1 MPISKPSTY
10 RYNITLGIAMMFLV
24 LLGLILS
31 SKKPV
36 SNKES
41 FRQVVMT
48 QPQETGL
55 SPLKAS
61 QYAWQKQELK
71 KAVQAYFENAL
82 TSGSIIGAGV
92 SIVKGDSIVFS
103 DGFGKRNANSSD
115 EVDAHTIF
123 RLGSLSKGF
132 TGVLAVKL
140 SEEGELHWNDKVKDY
155 LPSFNFGDQK
165 HTDQLT
171 LGNLLSH
178 TSGAPYHSF
187 TNLVEAG
194 LPLTKIA
201 ERFGEVQPIS
211 APGELYSYQNA
222 LFALSG
228 EIIYKATGEDLR
240 EALKNKFFYSLQ
252 MCSTNMDYKSL
263 QEVEN
268 VALPHNRWRRNW
280 RPKKLN
286 DHYYNAVAAG
296 GINASSL
303 DMAKW
308 MKFLLGH
315 HPEIMTKKSIE
326 KAFTP
331 VIEIKGRS
339 KYYQRWPG
347 HISSHYGFGWRI
359 HKFSDEFGDRKKT
372 IWHHGGSVNGYRN
385 EIAVFPEEELGI
397 CVLLNSHSS
406 LASTVVPDL
415 YQIIEQVYRQTPVE
429 MASNYLPE

>member
-1 MPISKPSTY
+1 M
-10 RYNITLGIAMMFLV
+10 
-24 LLGLILS
+24 S

-41 FRQVVMT
+41 FRQVVMNE
-48 QPQETGL
+48 PQETGL

-61 QYAWQKQELK
+61 QYAWQQQELK
-71 KAVQAYFENAL
+71 KAVQAYFKNAL
-82 TSGSIIGAGV
+82 ASGSIIGAGV

-103 DGFGKRNANSSD
+103 DGFGKRNANTRD

-132 TGVLAVKL
+132 TGVLAVNL
-140 SEEGELHWNDKVKDY
+140 SEEGKLHWNDKVKDY
-155 LPSFNFGDQK
+155 LPSFNFGNQK
-165 HTDQLT
+165 HSDQLT

-194 LPLTKIA
+194 LSLTKIA

-211 APGELYSYQNA
+211 APGELYSYQGA

-240 EALKNKFFYSLQ
+240 DALKNNFFNALQ

-268 VALPHNRWRRNW
+268 VALPHNRYRRNW

-315 HPEIMTKKSIE
+315 HPEIMT
-326 KAFTP
+326 
-331 VIEIKGRS
+331 
-339 KYYQRWPG
+339 
-347 HISSHYGFGWRI
+347 
-359 HKFSDEFGDRKKT
+359 
-372 IWHHGGSVNGYRN
+372 
-385 EIAVFPEEELGI
+385 
-397 CVLLNSHSS
+397 
-406 LASTVVPDL
+406 
-415 YQIIEQVYRQTPVE
+415 
-429 MASNYLPE
+429 

>member
-1 MPISKPSTY
+1 MLNNYPSIN
-10 RYNITLGIAMMFLV
+10 RIKITVGIAVVIFVFM
-24 LLGLILS
+24 GLTSAFDKPAAKSASFKPMASIEQKNT
-31 SKKPV
+31 SKDP
-36 SNKES
+36 KEA
-41 FRQVVMT
+41 M
-48 QPQETGL
+48 
-55 SPLKAS
+55 
-61 QYAWQKQELK
+61 ELNWK
-71 KAVQAYFENAL
+71 REELRKAVTSYFENAL
-82 TSGSIIGAGV
+82 ASGSIIGAGV
-92 SIVKGDSIVFS
+92 SIVKGDSIILS
-103 DGFGKRNANSSD
+103 DGFGKRNAYTSD
-115 EVDAHTIF
+115 KVDAHTIF

-132 TGVLAVKL
+132 TGVLAVNL
-140 SEEGELHWNDKVKDY
+140 SEEGKLHWNDKVKDY
-155 LPSFNFGDQK
+155 LPSFNFGNQK
-165 HTDQLT
+165 HSDQLT

-194 LPLTKIA
+194 LPLAKIA

-228 EIIYKATGEDLR
+228 EIIYKATGKDLKD
-240 EALKNKFFYSLQ
+240 ALKNKFFNSLQ

-263 QEVEN
+263 QEVKN
-268 VALPHNRWRRNW
+268 VALPHSRWRRNW

-308 MKFLLGH
+308 MKFLLGN
-315 HPEIMTKKSIE
+315 HPEIMTRKSIE
-326 KAFTP
+326 KAFKP
-331 VIEIKGRS
+331 IVEIKGRS

-359 HKFSDEFGDRKKT
+359 HKFSDGFGDRKKT
-372 IWHHGGSVNGYRN
+372 MWHHGGSVNGFRN
-385 EIAVFPEEELGI
+385 EIAVFPGEELGI
-397 CVLLNSHSS
+397 CVLLNSHSR

-415 YQIIEQVYRQTPVE
+415 YQIIEEVYRQTPVE
-429 MASNYLPE
+429 MASNYIPE